1 MAHIL
6 LVEDN
11 DMDVELTL
19 NAFHEIGRESVS
31 KGDGLAPLAFTFS
44 VASDG
49 QTALDYVFG
58 RGAYA
63 DRTKHPVPDLILLD
77 LKMPGIDGFEV
88 LQQIKEAPEVKR
100 VPVVM
105 LTSSEEEDDRLR
117 SYTSGANSYLV
128 KPISF
133 DAFSRMIRSVVS
145 YWCGHNV
152 RPPGG

>member
-19 NAFHEIGRESVS
+19 NAFHEIGRQSASEN
-31 KGDGLAPLAFTFS
+31 DGGAPLEFTFS

-88 LQQIKEAPEVKR
+88 LKRIKEAPAVKR

-117 SYTSGANSYLV
+117 SYKSGANSYLV

-152 RPPGG
+152 RPPQ

>member
-1 MAHIL
+1 
-6 LVEDN
+6 
-11 DMDVELTL
+11 MDVELTL
-19 NAFHEIGRESVS
+19 NAFHEIGKQNAS
-31 KGDGLAPLAFTFS
+31 DGQRGAPTDFTFA

-49 QTALDYVFG
+49 GDALDYVFG

-63 DRTKHPVPDLILLD
+63 DRAAYPVPDLILLD

-88 LQQIKEAPEVKR
+88 LRRIKEAPDVKR

-105 LTSSEEEDDRLR
+105 LTSSEEEEDRLR
-117 SYTSGANSYLV
+117 SYKSGANSYLV

-133 DAFSRMIRSVVS
+133 DVFSRMIRSVVS

-152 RPPGG
+152 RPPK